1 MKKYIQIRRSPWG
14 DWQWSMNGTTV
25 AGKTAW
31 DAAGK
36 LRAYLGTKGKKIKT
50 FEANGSLFEVTYE

>member
-1 MKKYIQIRRSPWG
+1 MKQYIQIRRSPWG
-14 DWQWSMNGTTV
+14 DWQWSMDGTTV

-36 LRAYLGTKGKKIKT
+36 FREHLKTKGKKIKA
-50 FEANGSLFEVTYE
+50 FEDKGSLFEVTYE